1 MTSKPLRPDNSPE
14 DSSESKG
21 KKKMTP
27 RYLSKGEGMNIGL
40 TVGATMVVFVVGG
53 NWLDQKLGTDPWL
66 TLIGA
71 VFALTS
77 IVMFLLRIGAR

>member
-1 MTSKPLRPDNSPE
+1 MTSKPHLPDESPVE
-14 DSSESKG
+14 SIDSTNETGYK
-21 KKKMTP
+21 P
-27 RYLSKGEGMNIGL
+27 RHLSKGDGLNIGL
-40 TVGATMVVFVVGG
+40 TIGATMAIFVIGG

-77 IVMFLLRIGAR
+77 IVLYLLKIAKR

>member
-1 MTSKPLRPDNSPE
+1 MTSKPLPPDKSDEAQVP
-14 DSSESKG
+14 G
-21 KKKMTP
+21 TKKKLTP
-27 RYLSKGEGMNIGL
+27 RRLTKGDGMNIGL

-53 NWLDQKLGTDPWL
+53 NWLDQKLNTDPWL

-77 IVMFLLRIGAR
+77 IIVYLLRIGAR